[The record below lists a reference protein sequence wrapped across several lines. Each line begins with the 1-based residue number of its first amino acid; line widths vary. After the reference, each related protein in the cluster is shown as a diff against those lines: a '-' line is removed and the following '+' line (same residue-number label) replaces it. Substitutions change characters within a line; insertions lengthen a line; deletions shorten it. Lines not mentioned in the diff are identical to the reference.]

1 MTRHQTNPSFSVWL
15 ALRIPIVIHIRRCTV
30 VNRKTQT
37 ISCFLNTKEK
47 KEKKKGGCSAS
58 KYLGVALSGNGDC
71 VAIVAPVKVLDL
83 V

>member
-37 ISCFLNTKEK
+37 INCFLNAKEK
-47 KEKKKGGCSAS
+47 KEKKKVDVQ
-58 KYLGVALSGNGDC
+58 LLNTWVSGNGDC